1 MEVLAEMNLD
11 GMLEYVLGVAGA
23 VLGLGLVIFLHE
35 LGHFAVAKWCNV
47 YVERFSI
54 GFGPI
59 ILSWKWGETEYALSA
74 IPFGG
79 YVKMLGQDDADPSQ
93 MTNEEIAADPRSYIA
108 KNVWQRMAII
118 SAGVTMNVITA
129 VIFYAIAFGIGTES
143 VPAVVG
149 TIRPGMP
156 AWVAGLQRGDQITE
170 LNGRDIANY
179 QDLQLNVSVSSGAVE
194 LKGYHN
200 DGTELQVL
208 IEPSTAGT
216 RPQIGVIPSNS
227 LQLIESHHGLES
239 PVEAGT
245 AASSAKPPFSWG
257 DTVKAVNGTPVAA
270 FAEFQDLLA
279 KSGSE
284 GATVTVNRLGSTDD
298 VEISVG
304 ADHFHT
310 LGLRLDAGPITA
322 IQDGSPAARAGL
334 QVGDKL
340 AKVNGRGI
348 GLDLDPLKLPNEL
361 SALQGQEVELVFIR
375 QNPTGGR
382 EELTAKLTPE
392 ARPPWLE
399 YPQAE
404 GEPMTVASIGAA
416 MHIVPFVLQVDPESP
431 AAQAGIQHNSE
442 IQKVELLLPEGVT
455 KDGLG
460 DAPVSISLYDK
471 NDPAKSNNWTYAFWK
486 MQEAPERAVR
496 LTVMEK
502 DLKGPKVVD
511 LKTTADSTWLL
522 PTNGMIFQILRQE
535 EKADSA
541 PQAVEMAWNRS
552 RSTIVSIYLT
562 LRSLVT
568 QRLSYKELHGPL
580 GIAQAAFES
589 SRMGIV
595 PLLFFLG
602 FLSLNLAV
610 LNFLPIPV
618 LDGGHMVFL
627 IWEAVTRKRPSEK
640 VFIGAQFVG
649 MAFLLGLMALV
660 LALDLSRLL

>member
-1 MEVLAEMNLD
+1 MNLD
-11 GMLEYVLGVAGA
+11 GTIANVIGVAGA

-59 ILSWKWGETEYALSA
+59 LLGWKWGETEYALSA

-93 MTNEEIAADPRSYIA
+93 MTNEEIAADPRSYVA

-129 VIFYAIAFGIGTES
+129 VLFYAIAFGIGTES

-149 TIRPGMP
+149 QIRPGMP
-156 AWVAGLQRGDQITE
+156 AWSSGLQRGDQITE
-170 LNGRDIANY
+170 INGREIANY
-179 QDLQLNVSVSSGAVE
+179 HDLQLNVSVSSGPVE
-194 LKGYHN
+194 LKGYHT
-200 DGTELQVL
+200 DGSELQVL
-208 IEPSTAGT
+208 VEPSVAGT
-216 RPQIGVIPSNS
+216 RPQIGVIPSLA
-227 LQLIESHHGLES
+227 LQLVESTYGFDS
-239 PVEAGT
+239 PVEPGT
-245 AASSAKPPFSWG
+245 AAAKADPAFAWG
-257 DTVKAVNGTPVAA
+257 DQIRAVNGTLVSS
-270 FAEFQDLLA
+270 FSEFQDQLA
-279 KSGSE
+279 NAGPE
-284 GATVTVNRLGSTDD
+284 GAKLTVVRAGSDEQ
-298 VEISVG
+298 VEITVG

-310 LGLRLDAGPITA
+310 LGLRLDAGPISA
-322 IQDGSPAARAGL
+322 VQKDSPAALAGIE
-334 QVGDKL
+334 VGDKL
-340 AKVNGRGI
+340 AKINGRSIGI
-348 GLDLDPLKLPNEL
+348 DIDPLKLPNEL
-361 SALQGQEVELVFIR
+361 AALHGQEIELVFLR

-382 EELTAKLTPE
+382 EEKTVKLTPDN
-392 ARPPWLE
+392 RPAWLE
-399 YPQAE
+399 HPEVE
-404 GEPMTVASIGAA
+404 GEPMAVAAIGVA
-416 MHIVPFVLQVDPESP
+416 MHIAPFVLQVEPESP
-431 AAQAGIQHNSE
+431 AAAAGIQPNSL
-442 IQKVELLLPEGVT
+442 IQKVDLILSAGAA
-455 KDGLG
+455 KDVLG
-460 DAPVSISLYDK
+460 DSTVTILLDDANNASK
-471 NDPAKSNNWTYAFWK
+471 ANNWAFAFWA
-486 MQEAPERAVR
+486 MQQAPQRQVQ
-496 LTVMEK
+496 LTLKEK
-502 DLKGPKVVD
+502 DQSQPKVVKLAVVED
-511 LKTTADSTWLL
+511 PAWLL
-522 PTNGMIFQILRQE
+522 PTNGLRFQLLRQQ
-535 EKADSA
+535 EKAASV
-541 PQAVEMAWNRS
+541 PQAIDMAWNRS
-552 RSTIVSIYLT
+552 RSTIVNIYLT
-562 LRSLVT
+562 LRSLIT

-649 MAFLLGLMALV
+649 MAFLLGLMVLV